1 MAPSDAP
8 FSARTPIAVRRT
20 RAQMSEAR
28 FAASTKPS
36 STAGA
41 DDGPLRIFSLD
52 GPHLERFLQ
61 RQKAGTALPEIDLS
75 LQLRQILERACQL
88 VPSEAG
94 SIFLDD
100 PLRKTERR
108 RSNQLYFVAA
118 FGSAAEELPGRS
130 ISASE
135 GIVGRVYRT
144 GQPRLS
150 ADVLSDPDFADL
162 VDEETGHTTRCVLA
176 VPITIGSTVCGVME
190 LVNRQNGGTF
200 AERDLALLEIFAS
213 YTSSTLQNAL
223 DAKRANELAKRDDL
237 SGLYNDRWLHVKV
250 MEMIEEADET
260 QKECSLVFFDLDR
273 LKAVNDT
280 HGHLAGSRV
289 LREVGY
295 LLRRVVHEEGALLC
309 RYGGDEFV
317 VGLPDTHLPEAVVVA
332 ERIREAIEATTFID
346 REYEAGLPALRL
358 QGIISASLGVAN
370 YIPGVVRGTIHEKEA
385 YLLRRA
391 DQALYI
397 AKAQGKNQVVVTES

>member
-1 MAPSDAP
+1 
-8 FSARTPIAVRRT
+8 
-20 RAQMSEAR
+20 MSEAR
-28 FAASTKPS
+28 YAAGTRPS
-36 STAGA
+36 VASPG

-52 GPHLERFLQ
+52 GPQLERFLQ
-61 RQKAGTALPEIDLS
+61 RQKAGAALPEIDLS

-88 VPSEAG
+88 VPSESG

-144 GQPRLS
+144 GEPRLS
-150 ADVLSDPDFADL
+150 ADVRSDPDFAGN
-162 VDEETGHTTRCVLA
+162 VDEDTGHTTRCVLA

-190 LVNRQNGGTF
+190 LVNRRNGGTF

-250 MEMIEEADET
+250 MEMIGDADDT
-260 QKECSLVFFDLDR
+260 GKECSLVFFDLDR

-295 LLRRVVHEEGALLC
+295 LLRRVVYEEGALLC

-317 VGLPDTHLPEAVVVA
+317 IGLPDTGLVAAAGVA
-332 ERIREAIEATTFID
+332 ERIRKAIEETTFID
-346 REYEAGLPALRL
+346 REYESGLPALKL
-358 QGIISASLGVAN
+358 QGIISASVGVAN
-370 YIPGVVRGTIHEKEA
+370 YVPGEVSGTIHEKEG

-391 DQALYI
+391 DQALYA
-397 AKAQGKNQVVVTES
+397 AKGGGKNQVVVAGD

>member
-1 MAPSDAP
+1 
-8 FSARTPIAVRRT
+8 
-20 RAQMSEAR
+20 MSEAR
-28 FAASTKPS
+28 YAASTKPS
-36 STAGA
+36 APAGT

-144 GQPRLS
+144 GEPRLS
-150 ADVLSDPDFADL
+150 ADVHSDPDFAGI
-162 VDEETGHTTRCVLA
+162 VDEETGHNTRCVLA

-190 LVNRQNGGTF
+190 LVNRRDGGTF

-250 MEMIEEADET
+250 MEMIDEADET
-260 QKECSLVFFDLDR
+260 RKECSLVFFDLDR
-273 LKAVNDT
+273 LKAVNDS

-295 LLRRVVHEEGALLC
+295 LLRRVVQEEGALLC

-317 VGLPDTHLPEAVVVA
+317 VGLPDTHLTDAVQVA
-332 ERIREAIEATTFID
+332 ERIREAIEETTFID
-346 REYEAGLPALRL
+346 REYEAGLPALKL
-358 QGIISASLGVAN
+358 HGIISASLGVAN
-370 YIPGVVRGTIHEKEA
+370 YIPGCVEGTIHEKEA

-391 DQALYI
+391 DQALYR
-397 AKAQGKNQVVVTES
+397 AKAQGKNQVVVTDG